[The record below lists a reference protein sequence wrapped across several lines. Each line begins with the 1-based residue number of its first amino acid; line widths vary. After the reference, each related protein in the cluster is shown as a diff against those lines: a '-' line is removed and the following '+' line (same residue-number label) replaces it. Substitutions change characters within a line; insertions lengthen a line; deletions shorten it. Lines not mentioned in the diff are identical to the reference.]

1 MTADIDRGLSTP
13 AMQESAYSPNAR
25 HASARGARPNARALA
40 SALTRAVLEPVGEYR
55 AMSRAGLALV
65 ADRRA
70 QLGLAAR

>member
-1 MTADIDRGLSTP
+1 MP
-13 AMQESAYSPNAR
+13 SPRENRHSRLWANA
-25 HASARGARPNARALA
+25 SVLL